1 MKLEIIIIKKTTTTR
16 HTKNWKAAGVDNIAE
31 LLKADIDT
39 AVNKIHKTINKV
51 RREGSILQDW
61 TNGGQFTFQKEEIQR
76 NVVTGEE

>member
-1 MKLEIIIIKKTTTTR
+1 MIEMYVKPPTRDEIRNNNKKKTTTR

-61 TNGGQFTFQKEEIQR
+61 TNGG
-76 NVVTGEE
+76 